1 MNTRCSQKQ
10 DKFINKKIE
19 EDFKKEI
26 KKTKNWDEEVVK
38 SEKWDKRSFKTDIKV
53 FESGI

>member
-10 DKFINKKIE
+10 DKFINKKIK

-38 SEKWDKRSFKTDIKV
+38 SEKWDKRSFKTDIKC